1 MKAITIFKEILLFM
15 VLVLLQ
21 VILFNRISVF
31 SMATPILYIYFLI
44 KLPYGRNRFY
54 VIISGFLLGLII
66 DVFLNT
72 PGMNAAATTIV
83 AAFRSV
89 ILNLFYPKNE
99 YEDLVPGIYGES
111 AAFLK
116 YTVVMVLFHQT
127 LLFFIEAFTLF
138 NFTDTMLRIGTSSVL
153 TLILILALD
162 SLSFR
167 KEKLSGQ

>member
-1 MKAITIFKEILLFM
+1 MKAISILREILLFV

-21 VILFNRISVF
+21 VLLFNRISIFGLAV
-31 SMATPILYIYFLI
+31 PILYLYFLI

-83 AAFRSV
+83 ATFRNV

-99 YEDLVPGIYGES
+99 YEELVPNIHVS
-111 AAFLK
+111 AAAFIK
-116 YTVVMVLFHQT
+116 FTIVMVLLHQV

-138 NFTDTMLRIGTSSVL
+138 NLTATLTRIGASSLL
-153 TLILILALD
+153 TIVLILALD
-162 SLSFR
+162 SLSIR
-167 KEKLSGQ
+167 KEKVTG

>member
-1 MKAITIFKEILLFM
+1 MKAISILRESLLFV

-21 VILFNRISVF
+21 VLLFNRISIFGLAV
-31 SMATPILYIYFLI
+31 PILYLYFLI

-83 AAFRSV
+83 ATFRGV

-99 YEDLVPGIYGES
+99 YEELVPSILVS
-111 AAFLK
+111 AAAFIK
-116 YTVVMVLFHQT
+116 FTIVMVLLHQI

-138 NFTDTMLRIGTSSVL
+138 NLTATLTRIGASSLL
-153 TLILILALD
+153 TIVLILALD
-162 SLSFR
+162 SLSIR
-167 KEKLSGQ
+167 KEKVTG